1 MSFVESHGDILLR
14 NVFSLDDVAE
24 STFSDWVAVASLCV
38 ISVVPVPGILSFL
51 SVSSPLIVH
60 VVILIAGVLLRSIN
74 RYHCYFCG

>member
-24 STFSDWVAVASLCV
+24 STFSDWIAVASLCV
-38 ISVVPVPGILSFL
+38 ISVVPVPGVLPLL

-60 VVILIAGVLLRSIN
+60 VVVLIVGVLLRPIN
-74 RYHCYFCG
+74 CNHCYFCG